1 MKNKI
6 NFVVARIATIILCL
20 NIMSCEKESPVH
32 IDQLWIQI
40 NDDLYLNTNK
50 IDLIIGTTGTF
61 IAPINGSHDADYV
74 PNYTWI
80 SSDSSI
86 LEVDEKS
93 GKYVTKSIGKC
104 KLTLTNVDVSYKVN
118 YFVNVIPLD
127 VTDISLK
134 DTEKTLLIGEEFI
147 LQATITP
154 LNATYKNIEWS
165 SSDPSVASV
174 DSVGKVRAIKEGN
187 CTIVANTSNDKS
199 AKCEVVVVPTEVEG
213 ISLDVT
219 EKSLLLGEEFTLNAT
234 VTPENAT
241 YKDVEWS
248 SSDPSV
254 ASVDSDGK
262 VRAIKEGN
270 CIIVAKAAN
279 GKSAKCKVMVLP
291 VAVESISLD
300 VTEKS
305 LLLGEE
311 FTLNATVTPENAT
324 YKDVEWSSSDP
335 SVASVDSDG
344 KVRAIKEGNCIIV
357 AKAANGKSAKCK
369 VMVLPI
375 AVESISLDVTEK
387 SLLLGEE
394 FTLNAT
400 VTPENATYKDVEWS
414 SSESSVASVDS
425 DGKVRAIKEGTCTIS
440 VRSSNNLVAECKV
453 IVRYI
458 EVENVRLNLEDK
470 TLEEG
475 ETFTLT
481 ATITP
486 DNATYKDVEW
496 SSSDPSI
503 ASVDVDGNVTA
514 LKVGECY
521 IYARSSNKEAQCRV
535 TVKPVSVKEVKFAK
549 ATMKLLIGESMPV
562 EYEVLPS
569 NAIITDIQWK
579 IDDSSIASVSTDGV
593 VVCNGEGT
601 TTLTAIINGEYSAEC
616 KIEGCTIEDFVS
628 LRFGSSAIS
637 SVNGYITGQI
647 QCNIS
652 NNSSQEITVKSIQ
665 LIDSESGRTYNEM
678 STDNAALKAN
688 SSLGYV
694 ISINYPMYK
703 PIFRWK
709 YIHNDNEY
717 IIEKVFDK

>member
-32 IDQLWIQI
+32 IDQLWIQV
-40 NDDLYLNTNK
+40 NDDLYLNTNT
-50 IDLIIGTTGTF
+50 IDLLIGTTGKF
-61 IAPINGSHDADYV
+61 IARINGSYNADYV

-104 KLTLTNVDVSYKVN
+104 KLTLTNVDVSYKVS

-248 SSDPSV
+248 SSDP
-254 ASVDSDGK
+254 
-262 VRAIKEGN
+262 
-270 CIIVAKAAN
+270 
-279 GKSAKCKVMVLP
+279 
-291 VAVESISLD
+291 
-300 VTEKS
+300 
-305 LLLGEE
+305 
-311 FTLNATVTPENAT
+311 
-324 YKDVEWSSSDP
+324 
-335 SVASVDSDG
+335 
-344 KVRAIKEGNCIIV
+344 
-357 AKAANGKSAKCK
+357 
-369 VMVLPI
+369 
-375 AVESISLDVTEK
+375 
-387 SLLLGEE
+387 
-394 FTLNAT
+394 
-400 VTPENATYKDVEWS
+400 
-414 SSESSVASVDS
+414 SVASVDS

-601 TTLTAIINGEYSAEC
+601 TTLTVIINGEYSAEC

-647 QCNIS
+647 QCYIS

-665 LIDSESGRTYNEM
+665 LIDSESGRTGNEM

>member
-32 IDQLWIQI
+32 IDQLWIQV

-50 IDLIIGTTGTF
+50 IDLIIGTTGKF
-61 IAPINGSHDADYV
+61 IARINGSYNADYV

-104 KLTLTNVDVSYKVN
+104 KLTLTNVDVSYKVS

-248 SSDPSV
+248 SSD
-254 ASVDSDGK
+254 
-262 VRAIKEGN
+262 
-270 CIIVAKAAN
+270 
-279 GKSAKCKVMVLP
+279 
-291 VAVESISLD
+291 
-300 VTEKS
+300 
-305 LLLGEE
+305 
-311 FTLNATVTPENAT
+311 
-324 YKDVEWSSSDP
+324 
-335 SVASVDSDG
+335 
-344 KVRAIKEGNCIIV
+344 
-357 AKAANGKSAKCK
+357 
-369 VMVLPI
+369 
-375 AVESISLDVTEK
+375 
-387 SLLLGEE
+387 
-394 FTLNAT
+394 
-400 VTPENATYKDVEWS
+400 
-414 SSESSVASVDS
+414 SSVASVDS

-601 TTLTAIINGEYSAEC
+601 TTLTVIINGEYSAEC

-647 QCNIS
+647 QCYIS

-665 LIDSESGRTYNEM
+665 LIDSESGRTGNEM

>member
-32 IDQLWIQI
+32 IDQLWIQV

-50 IDLIIGTTGTF
+50 IDLIIGTTGKF
-61 IAPINGSHDADYV
+61 IARINGSYNADYV

-104 KLTLTNVDVSYKVN
+104 KLTLTNVDVSYKVS

-174 DSVGKVRAIKEGN
+174 DS
-187 CTIVANTSNDKS
+187 
-199 AKCEVVVVPTEVEG
+199 
-213 ISLDVT
+213 
-219 EKSLLLGEEFTLNAT
+219 
-234 VTPENAT
+234 
-241 YKDVEWS
+241 
-248 SSDPSV
+248 
-254 ASVDSDGK
+254 
-262 VRAIKEGN
+262 
-270 CIIVAKAAN
+270 
-279 GKSAKCKVMVLP
+279 
-291 VAVESISLD
+291 
-300 VTEKS
+300 
-305 LLLGEE
+305 
-311 FTLNATVTPENAT
+311 
-324 YKDVEWSSSDP
+324 
-335 SVASVDSDG
+335 
-344 KVRAIKEGNCIIV
+344 
-357 AKAANGKSAKCK
+357 
-369 VMVLPI
+369 
-375 AVESISLDVTEK
+375 
-387 SLLLGEE
+387 
-394 FTLNAT
+394 
-400 VTPENATYKDVEWS
+400 
-414 SSESSVASVDS
+414 

-440 VRSSNNLVAECKV
+440 VKSSNNLVAECKV

-601 TTLTAIINGEYSAEC
+601 TTLTVIINGEYSAEC

-647 QCNIS
+647 QCYIS

-665 LIDSESGRTYNEM
+665 LIDSESGRTGNEM

>member
-61 IAPINGSHDADYV
+61 IARINGSHDADYV

-213 ISLDVT
+213 
-219 EKSLLLGEEFTLNAT
+219 
-234 VTPENAT
+234 
-241 YKDVEWS
+241 
-248 SSDPSV
+248 
-254 ASVDSDGK
+254 
-262 VRAIKEGN
+262 
-270 CIIVAKAAN
+270 
-279 GKSAKCKVMVLP
+279 
-291 VAVESISLD
+291 ISLD

-601 TTLTAIINGEYSAEC
+601 TTLTVIINGEYSAEC

>member
-32 IDQLWIQI
+32 IDQLWIQV

-50 IDLIIGTTGTF
+50 IDLIIGTTGKF
-61 IAPINGSHDADYV
+61 IARINGSYNADYV

-104 KLTLTNVDVSYKVN
+104 KLTLTNVDVSYKVS

-174 DSVGKVRAIKEGN
+174 DSV
-187 CTIVANTSNDKS
+187 
-199 AKCEVVVVPTEVEG
+199 
-213 ISLDVT
+213 
-219 EKSLLLGEEFTLNAT
+219 
-234 VTPENAT
+234 
-241 YKDVEWS
+241 
-248 SSDPSV
+248 
-254 ASVDSDGK
+254 
-262 VRAIKEGN
+262 
-270 CIIVAKAAN
+270 
-279 GKSAKCKVMVLP
+279 
-291 VAVESISLD
+291 
-300 VTEKS
+300 
-305 LLLGEE
+305 
-311 FTLNATVTPENAT
+311 
-324 YKDVEWSSSDP
+324 
-335 SVASVDSDG
+335 G

-414 SSESSVASVDS
+414 SSDSSVASVDS

-601 TTLTAIINGEYSAEC
+601 TTLTVIINGEYSAEC

-647 QCNIS
+647 QCYIS

-665 LIDSESGRTYNEM
+665 LIDSESGRTGNEM

>member
-32 IDQLWIQI
+32 IDQLWIQV

-50 IDLIIGTTGTF
+50 IDLIIGTTGKF
-61 IAPINGSHDADYV
+61 IARINGSYNADYV

-104 KLTLTNVDVSYKVN
+104 KLTLTNVDVSYKVS

-248 SSDPSV
+248 SSDP
-254 ASVDSDGK
+254 
-262 VRAIKEGN
+262 
-270 CIIVAKAAN
+270 
-279 GKSAKCKVMVLP
+279 
-291 VAVESISLD
+291 
-300 VTEKS
+300 
-305 LLLGEE
+305 
-311 FTLNATVTPENAT
+311 
-324 YKDVEWSSSDP
+324 
-335 SVASVDSDG
+335 
-344 KVRAIKEGNCIIV
+344 
-357 AKAANGKSAKCK
+357 
-369 VMVLPI
+369 
-375 AVESISLDVTEK
+375 
-387 SLLLGEE
+387 
-394 FTLNAT
+394 
-400 VTPENATYKDVEWS
+400 
-414 SSESSVASVDS
+414 SVASVDS

-601 TTLTAIINGEYSAEC
+601 TTLTVIINGEYSAEC

-647 QCNIS
+647 QCYIS

-665 LIDSESGRTYNEM
+665 LIDSESGRTGNEM